1 MAIRLKDG
9 KVITKD
15 GKVSCECC
23 APIGPICI
31 APNGVSLS
39 ITLTEL
45 SGWKWEISCYR
56 YEPTFPNDPCG
67 NMYIG
72 PQNLFGT
79 FILNN
84 GITGWIT
91 SSGEITSTDSGYVS
105 WDSKTCQNPD
115 HDGYYLDCQPY
126 VGSGLIKLYCYNH
139 NGALNWGFVIKAPH
153 LAQPNILNFEFDG
166 QPINGNP
173 YRVVGQGQGLNL
185 DGYITLSWPE

>member
-9 KVITKD
+9 KIITKD

-23 APIGPICI
+23 GSICI

-39 ITLTEL
+39 ITLTGL
-45 SGWKWEISCYR
+45 SGWKWEQSCYR
-56 YEPTFPNDPCG
+56 YEPTYPNEPCG

-79 FILNN
+79 LILNN

-115 HDGYYLDCQPY
+115 PDGYYLDCQPY
-126 VGSGLIKLYCYNH
+126 VGSGLIELGCSDR
-139 NGALNWGFVIKAPH
+139 GTPGWGFGIIAPH
-153 LAQPNILNFEFDG
+153 LAQPNILSFGFDG

-173 YRVVGQGQGLNL
+173 YRVVGSGKGIEI
-185 DGYITLSWPE
+185 DGHITLSWPE